1 VIFLKD
7 IGVFI
12 CHCGVNISNTVDV
25 KKVVEEISKLPSVA
39 ICEDYQYMCS
49 DPGQELIKRSIK
61 EHDLD
66 AVVVAA
72 CSPRMHEPTFRAT
85 VSDVGMNPYCFEMS
99 NIREQCSWVHHE
111 KDKATEKAIDLVKS
125 AVARALLLEPLQSEA
140 FPVVPA
146 ALVVGGGI
154 AGIQASLDIANS
166 GFKVYLVEKEPS
178 IGGHMAQFDKTFPT
192 LDCAACILTPKMVDV
207 ARHPNIELLTYS
219 EVEEISGSIGNFNVK
234 VKKKARYVDMD
245 KCTGCGSC
253 AESCRLVG
261 KIKSE
266 FDMGLGKRSAIYVP
280 FPQAVPLKYTIDP
293 DACLFIKHGR
303 CGKSPKCVDACTTDA
318 IKFDDKP
325 EIVEFNV
332 GAIVV
337 ATGYKEFSA
346 ERKPEFGYDLYSNV
360 MTGLELERIFA
371 PSGPTGGKPIING
384 KVPKKIVFISCVGS
398 RDKKV
403 GNPYCSRVCCMYIAK
418 QAHLLKEKIPD
429 ADITVMYTDM
439 RSFGKGYE
447 EFYERVQKEGIKYRR
462 GNAGEVYEDGGKIYV
477 RAEDTLLGEPYEL
490 EADLV
495 VLGTGLE
502 PEPYAEGIGKMLHL
516 SLSSDG
522 FFLEAHPKLRPVDT
536 VIDGV
541 FLAGTAQGPKDIPDT
556 VAQAS
561 GAAAHVVNLIS
572 KKEILSEPTI
582 AVVDE
587 DACVGCKT
595 CMLLCPFDA
604 HEFDEDKGVMT
615 INSAMCKG
623 CGSCAAACPSGSI
636 KMNHFTKDQ
645 IVAQILEVL

>member
-1 VIFLKD
+1 MKR

-25 KKVVEEISKLPSVA
+25 KKVVEEISKIPSVVA
-39 ICEDYQYMCS
+39 CADYQYMCS
-49 DPGQELIKRSIK
+49 DPGQDMIKKAIK
-61 EHDLD
+61 ENQLD
-66 AVVVAA
+66 SVVVAA

-85 VSDVGMNPYCFEMS
+85 VSDAGMNPYCFEMS
-99 NIREQCSWVHHE
+99 NIREQCSWVHLDGE
-111 KDKATEKAIDLVKS
+111 KATKKAIDLVKS
-125 AVARALLLEPLQSEA
+125 SVARASLLEPLVSQGV
-140 FPVVPA
+140 PVVPK
-146 ALVVGGGI
+146 ALVIGGGI
-154 AGIQASLDIANS
+154 AGIQTSLDIANS
-166 GFKVYLVEKEPS
+166 GYKVYLVEKEPS
-178 IGGHMAQFDKTFPT
+178 IGGHMARFDKTFPT

-219 EVEEISGSIGNFNVK
+219 EVESIDGSVGNFHVR
-234 VKKKARYVDMD
+234 VKKNPRYVDME

-253 AESCRLVG
+253 AEACRLAG
-261 KIKSE
+261 RIASE
-266 FDMGLGKRSAIYVP
+266 FDMGLGKRGAIYVP
-280 FPQAVPLKYTIDP
+280 FPQAVPLRYTIDP
-293 DACLFIKHGR
+293 EKCLFLKHGK
-303 CGKSPKCVDACTTDA
+303 CGTSPKCADVCTTDA

-325 EIVEFNV
+325 EFVEFDV

-337 ATGYKEFSA
+337 ATGFKEFSA
-346 ERKPEFGYDLYSNV
+346 ELKPEYCYDKYPNV

-371 PSGPTGGKPIING
+371 PSGPTGGKPKING
-384 KVPKKIVFISCVGS
+384 KEPKRIVFISCVGS

-403 GNPYCSRVCCMYIAK
+403 GNAYCSRVCCMYIAK

-439 RSFGKGYE
+439 RAFGKGYE

-462 GNAGEVYEDGGKIYV
+462 GNAAEVYGQDGKLFV

-495 VLGTGLE
+495 VLGTGLT
-502 PEPYAEGIGKMLHL
+502 PNPLAEGIGKLLHL

-541 FLAGTAQGPKDIPDT
+541 FLAGVAQGPKDIPDT

-561 GAAAHVVNLIS
+561 GAASHVVNLLS
-572 KKEILSEPTI
+572 KDEIFAEPTI

-595 CMLLCPFDA
+595 CMLLCPFEA
-604 HEFDEDKGVMT
+604 HEFDEEKGVMKV
-615 INSAMCKG
+615 NAALCKG

-636 KMNHFTKDQ
+636 RMNHFTNDQ
-645 IVAQILEVL
+645 IIAQLLEVL